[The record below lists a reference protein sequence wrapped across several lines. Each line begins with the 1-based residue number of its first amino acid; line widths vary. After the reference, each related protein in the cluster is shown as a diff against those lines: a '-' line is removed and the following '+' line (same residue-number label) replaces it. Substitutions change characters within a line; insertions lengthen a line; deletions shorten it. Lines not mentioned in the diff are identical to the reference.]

1 MSHCVIEWSNYVVE
15 KTVSRALGGHGT
27 SPKRRCERS
36 PDPNEVSS
44 LGKLSVFLKS
54 LIGTLGTSF
63 IAVLEMFP
71 NASNEWEID
80 YSDSKKLC
88 FALAI
93 SRMAL
98 KRILAKSD
106 MVCGVRVLGLSF
118 VV

>member
-1 MSHCVIEWSNYVVE
+1 MVSDSMEWVNIWKYIHE
-15 KTVSRALGGHGT
+15 Y
-27 SPKRRCERS
+27 
-36 PDPNEVSS
+36 
-44 LGKLSVFLKS
+44 
-54 LIGTLGTSF
+54 
-63 IAVLEMFP
+63 
-71 NASNEWEID
+71 EIY

-98 KRILAKSD
+98 KRILARSD